1 MQIETEQ
8 VVLTLTS
15 DKNILSALRT
25 NKAFRTDKVGKERL
39 VRQFNS
45 QDFEFQAGSRIT
57 VGKTVAAA
65 LKRDSSFVMGDGL
78 TGPLVCPLVEVGSFE
93 AGKGVGNLS
102 CPHCTK
108 QFKNTPSLGHHLIRA
123 RSECPEYKGKES
135 EENPGGGEP
144 VESEPLAVNEVLE
157 KEARGEKTDWK
168 VKGSTPEPVD
178 EPVEA
183 EELSEPTAES
193 EPSAVAAP
201 PYRAPAKTQPR
212 PAAIQSPARPRPVV
226 KTGGVTGR

>member
-15 DKNILSALRT
+15 DKSILSALRS
-25 NKAFRTDKVGKERL
+25 NKAFRTDKEGREHL

-45 QDFEFQAGSRIT
+45 QDFEFQAGARIT

-65 LKRDSSFVMGDGL
+65 LKRDTSFVMGDGL

-102 CPHCTK
+102 CPHCNK

-123 RSECPEYKGKES
+123 KSECPEYKGKES

-144 VESEPLAVNEVLE
+144 VEAEPPTVSEVLGPE
-157 KEARGEKTDWK
+157 PADEPFFDEPSK
-168 VKGSTPEPVD
+168 PEPVR
-178 EPVEA
+178 PVE
-183 EELSEPTAES
+183 
-193 EPSAVAAP
+193 VG
-201 PYRAPAKTQPR
+201 APATP
-212 PAAIQSPARPRPVV
+212 PARTSGPRI
-226 KTGGVTGR
+226 GRQS